1 MVHKLIDF
9 TLEMKKCMYL
19 LRTCVERGRSG
30 VAGPCDQV

>member
-19 LRTCVERGRSG
+19 LRTFVERGG
-30 VAGPCDQV
+30 DQK